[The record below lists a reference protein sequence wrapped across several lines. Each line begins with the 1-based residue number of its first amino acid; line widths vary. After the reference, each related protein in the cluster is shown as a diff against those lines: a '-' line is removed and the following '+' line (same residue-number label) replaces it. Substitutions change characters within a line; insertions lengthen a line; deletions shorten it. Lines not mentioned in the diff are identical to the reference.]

1 MVSYGVMDVERSQKP
16 KPPLNQELNTI
27 LEQVEIIKKIG
38 FGEIRVQIRNGS
50 VYRIL
55 STEDRLLQKE

>member
-1 MVSYGVMDVERSQKP
+1 MISYDLMNVERSQKP
-16 KPPLNQELNTI
+16 EVPLNQDMNTI
-27 LEQVEIIKKIG
+27 FEQVEIIKKIG